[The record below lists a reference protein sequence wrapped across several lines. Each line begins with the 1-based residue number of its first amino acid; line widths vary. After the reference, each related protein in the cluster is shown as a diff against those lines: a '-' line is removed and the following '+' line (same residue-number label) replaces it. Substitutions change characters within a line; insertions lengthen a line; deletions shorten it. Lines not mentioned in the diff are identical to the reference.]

1 MHTQR
6 ERAVIPLVVPAFP
19 PQWMRPPSSLPLTN
33 AFLASFP
40 DAGRQMGRAVVPQP
54 DTALLP
60 GLYCPSPGHTH
71 TATGARPRFCA
82 EGQHSLMSP
91 HRAVGGL
98 HDPL

>member
-1 MHTQR
+1 
-6 ERAVIPLVVPAFP
+6 
-19 PQWMRPPSSLPLTN
+19 
-33 AFLASFP
+33 
-40 DAGRQMGRAVVPQP
+40 MGRAVVPQP

-71 TATGARPRFCA
+71 TATGARPRLRA
-82 EGQHSLMSP
+82 KGQHSLMSP